1 MKGKT
6 QSHRQTDND
15 ITTHTTHYKKKV
27 ENKINN
33 KYKNKKDL
41 RDRQMQALAGFQ
53 NLKLIFELKT
63 QLYLTL
69 LMLLTLPFTAY
80 LRHPPITTHTQRQ
93 TVALSLSLS
102 PSLLEPS

>member
-1 MKGKT
+1 
-6 QSHRQTDND
+6 
-15 ITTHTTHYKKKV
+15 
-27 ENKINN
+27 
-33 KYKNKKDL
+33 
-41 RDRQMQALAGFQ
+41 MQALAGFQ

-80 LRHPPITTHTQRQ
+80 LRHPTITTHTQRQ

-102 PSLLEPS
+102 LSLSLLEPSCPRLLAVPSTLSTYRSTASLVAAAALRLFSESVPSPTR